1 MSKIDYLTSKLAA
14 KRHLP
19 ENFFDMLVGPPV
31 YAFFSPEEVAYI
43 RSIIL
48 KNRNDV
54 KLNTLNGIMRSKG
67 FARLS
72 GGTNR
77 IVYRHLEDP
86 TFVLKVA
93 LDRVGLNDNNREFK
107 NQQFLKPYVCKIF
120 DSTPCGTMATVE
132 RVYPITSTEEF
143 DAVIEEAFY
152 LIATKLIGTHVAEDI
167 GKNYFRNYGIRPGF
181 GVVLLDYPY
190 FYRIDEAKLFCSN
203 VNPDTGERCTGMID
217 YDAGFNHLFCTKCG
231 KRYFAVDLEDKNPH
245 NDIIMNR
252 GGKYPMKVVVVRG
265 DQEIASPIRS
275 SELMVNTNKKSK
287 PATQT
292 KMKVIVTGG
301 KYSQTQ
307 PPKEEAKPEIVEET
321 KTPEAEVP
329 EVKVETPVEAEKVEL
344 TPEQISDINEQKEA
358 LEVEKEEIV
367 KEVAKK
373 ASKPAPKK
381 TTPKKEV
388 KKEEKIEEP
397 VPQPVEVV
405 EKAEDPKTKTVDLR
419 PNVAPSKDYTES
431 DYDDLEMEDR
441 PKVKKAKAAG
451 KAKKAAGKSKAA
463 KGITSNFIPE
473 E

>member
-19 ENFFDMLVGPPV
+19 DNFFDMLVGPPV

-190 FYRIDEAKLFCSN
+190 FYRIDEGKLFCNN

-231 KRYFAVDLEDKNPH
+231 KRYLAVDLEDKNPH
-245 NDIIMNR
+245 NDIVMNR

-275 SELMVNTNKKSK
+275 SEIMVNTNKKSK
-287 PATQT
+287 HTTQT

-301 KYSQTQ
+301 KYGQQ
-307 PPKEEAKPEIVEET
+307 PPKEEVKAVEPEVAVEKPRAELKKPEA
-321 KTPEAEVP
+321 KTEAASDAK
-329 EVKVETPVEAEKVEL
+329 KVEPIPEPEK
-344 TPEQISDINEQKEA
+344 A
-358 LEVEKEEIV
+358 LKEEK
-367 KEVAKK
+367 KEVIKDTPKK
-373 ASKPAPKK
+373 TSKPAPKK
-381 TTPKKEV
+381 AASKAEV
-388 KKEEKIEEP
+388 KEEIKVEEP
-397 VPQPVEVV
+397 APQPVEVI
-405 EKAEDPKTKTVDLR
+405 EKPEDPKTKTVDLR
-419 PNVAPSKDYTES
+419 PTVAPSKDYAES
-431 DYDDLEMEDR
+431 DYDDMEMEDR

-451 KAKKAAGKSKAA
+451 KAKKAAGKSKTA

>member
-190 FYRIDEAKLFCSN
+190 FYRIDEAKLFCNN
-203 VNPDTGERCTGMID
+203 VNPDTGERCTGMVD

-275 SELMVNTNKKSK
+275 SELMVNTNKKPK
-287 PATQT
+287 PTQT

-301 KYSQTQ
+301 KYNQ
-307 PPKEEAKPEIVEET
+307 PAPVEEAKAVEPEVIE
-321 KTPEAEVP
+321 KPEAEVEESEIQAP
-329 EVKVETPVEAEKVEL
+329 AEVKEVEPAPEQKAPETVEEAVKEVVKKPAKKKAEPKAEVKVEEKVE
-344 TPEQISDINEQKEA
+344 E
-358 LEVEKEEIV
+358 
-367 KEVAKK
+367 
-373 ASKPAPKK
+373 PA
-381 TTPKKEV
+381 
-388 KKEEKIEEP
+388 
-397 VPQPVEVV
+397 PQPVEVV
-405 EKAEDPKTKTVDLR
+405 KKPEDAKTKTVDLR
-419 PNVAPSKDYTES
+419 PTVTPTKEYAES
-431 DYDDLEMEDR
+431 DYDDMEMEDR

-451 KAKKAAGKSKAA
+451 KAKKAAGKSKTA
-463 KGITSNFIPE
+463 KGLTSNFIPE
-473 E
+473 D